1 MDSAKTLPE
10 SHSDLPFL
18 NGVLDRVERE
28 LKQRE
33 QVGFLYF
40 DVIEFGRLIETHG
53 PEVGQ
58 RLLQALGETLN
69 KQRGKLF
76 RDEDLIA
83 VGGPE
88 VDFFVIYL
96 FSPPRR
102 KESFAKSD
110 LKLIANRVL
119 QKLSYMINETAARLG
134 VEEKIDLRGGYT
146 VLKYDP
152 NTPVDRLV
160 YEARKEAALKT
171 ELEEIMLTFV
181 QRLPRTAHSAHLY
194 QGVCRNVVGRCAF

>member
-1 MDSAKTLPE
+1 MDSASQVAPTSGSE
-10 SHSDLPFL
+10 LPFL
-18 NGVLDRVERE
+18 DGVLERVERE

-40 DVIEFGRLIETHG
+40 DVVEFSALTENYG
-53 PEVGQ
+53 PDVSQ
-58 RLLQALGETLN
+58 RLLQSLSETLN

-83 VGGPE
+83 VGGPA

-110 LKLIANRVL
+110 LKLISNRVL
-119 QKLSYMINETAARLG
+119 QKSAISSTRRQPSWAWIEKSICVAATPFSNTTPTCRSTVWSTRLA
-134 VEEKIDLRGGYT
+134 KRR
-146 VLKYDP
+146 P
-152 NTPVDRLV
+152 
-160 YEARKEAALKT
+160 
-171 ELEEIMLTFV
+171 
-181 QRLPRTAHSAHLY
+181 
-194 QGVCRNVVGRCAF
+194 